1 MHIKKNDTV
10 VLLKDVSAC
19 KGVHEGTEEHR
30 KWAHGK
36 GDTARVLMVIPKDN
50 RVVVE
55 GVNYRY
61 KHVRP
66 SQDNPRG
73 GRIMK
78 EAPVHASNVRVYCA
92 KCEKGTSVA
101 RKAREDGK
109 KVRVC
114 KRCGEPLGND

>member
-1 MHIKKNDTV
+1 MHVKKNDIV
-10 VLLKDVSAC
+10 VLLKDISAC
-19 KGVHEGTEEHR
+19 KGVHESTEEHR

-36 GDTARVLMVIPKDN
+36 GDTAKVLRVIPKEN
-50 RVVVE
+50 RVIVE

-66 SQDNPRG
+66 TRENAQG

-78 EAPVHASNVRVYCA
+78 ELPIHASNVRIYCA
-92 KCEKGTSVA
+92 KCEKGTSV
-101 RKAREDGK
+101 KVKVQEDGK
-109 KVRVC
+109 KIRAC